1 MMPLSPG
8 RCVSVL
14 ELVAKSGNISAA
26 RREKIGADCN
36 PFVTWKKNKSF
47 VTMGVITQG
56 SEDDECGSR
65 LTRHHYTV
73 STKMRCSDHASMLGS
88 CPAAHNI
95 QQERAV

>member
-1 MMPLSPG
+1 
-8 RCVSVL
+8 
-14 ELVAKSGNISAA
+14 
-26 RREKIGADCN
+26 
-36 PFVTWKKNKSF
+36 
-47 VTMGVITQG
+47 MGVITQG